1 VVAAFDD
8 DDDDVVPFAPGA
20 IVVVLTDG
28 EPCAKRAKALQA
40 GDLVVLPPED
50 VSDGIAKEM
59 GWAGEQELLDG
70 AVRRYKRSVSAW
82 VRGPG
87 SAVSVTTII
96 KRMRALDPG
105 MPEPSPAAVRYWL
118 SAAEGEDDPTPHA
131 SEVPRWF
138 AAFCDVIGHHDAN
151 APDLARHF
159 EAHRGRLRQGGRE
172 RRCLVERFLFA
183 PYDATVH
190 RGVPAER
197 VETLRKRALSH
208 VRMVTRLERGGMW
221 EDEK

>member
-1 VVAAFDD
+1 VVATFDD
-8 DDDDVVPFAPGA
+8 DDDDVPFAPGA
-20 IVVVLTDG
+20 VVVVLTDG
-28 EPCAKRAKALQA
+28 EPCPKRANALEA

-50 VSDGIAKEM
+50 VSDGIAREM
-59 GWAGEQELLDG
+59 GWAGEQELLDE
-70 AVRRYKRSVSAW
+70 AVRRYKRSVGAW

-87 SAVSVTTII
+87 SGVSIATII

-105 MPEPSPAAVRYWL
+105 MPEPSSATVRYWL

-131 SEVPRWF
+131 SGLPRWF
-138 AAFCDVIGHHDAN
+138 AAFCEAIGHRDTN

-159 EAHRGRLRQGGRE
+159 EAQRSRLRRGGRE

-190 RGVPAER
+190 RRVPIER
-197 VETLRKRALSH
+197 VETLRKLALSH
-208 VRMVTRLERGGMW
+208 VRMVTRLDRGGMW
-221 EDEK
+221 GDEK